1 MLHIITDFT
10 HDLEY
15 LLIASTGDEAYL
27 TSTRK
32 EVDTSLKLWKSL
44 AREDIKGIKEGKDN
58 FYQIKSDIDEHAEEV
73 DKEKA
78 INMKNFPKLVS
89 IVGLLEELIVI
100 EETIISNEKDIDKT
114 FKNAIKYAHSI
125 SDSASSRTANFSE
138 HAVASVGSFWT
149 MILIVALISVS
160 LSTLIGYF

>member
-1 MLHIITDFT
+1 M
-10 HDLEY
+10 
-15 LLIASTGDEAYL
+15 
-27 TSTRK
+27 
-32 EVDTSLKLWKSL
+32 
-44 AREDIKGIKEGKDN
+44 
-58 FYQIKSDIDEHAEEV
+58 
-73 DKEKA
+73 
-78 INMKNFPKLVS
+78 VS

-100 EETIISNEKDIDKT
+100 EETIISNEKDIYKT

-160 LSTLIGYF
+160 LSTLIGYLLAKRINNKLTSAVTRIKSSSNEVNVAANQFSGTSQNLAQSSSEQAAGIEEATSSIEEMSSQIKQNSMHLLLK